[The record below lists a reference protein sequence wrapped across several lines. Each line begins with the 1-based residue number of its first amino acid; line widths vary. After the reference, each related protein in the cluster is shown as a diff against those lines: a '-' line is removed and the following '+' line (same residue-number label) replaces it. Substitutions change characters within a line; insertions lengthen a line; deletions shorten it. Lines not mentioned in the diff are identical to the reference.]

1 MPTMIVVAAATNREI
16 QIVARKI
23 CIAHKQTHTHTQ
35 THRHTCTRYAL
46 ASSPLPAARWRAA
59 PLVPPSIG
67 ARPHKNQHFLR

>member
-46 ASSPLPAARWRAA
+46 ASSPLPAAAGAQLPSCPR
-59 PLVPPSIG
+59 PL
-67 ARPHKNQHFLR
+67 ARGPTKNQHFLR